1 MCHEKW
7 WGACVMRRSGGL
19 HVLREVTGKVDE
31 EVNEGQDA
39 WTRAQRV
46 VRHLAIAGTVVR

>member
-1 MCHEKW
+1 
-7 WGACVMRRSGGL
+7 MRRSGGL